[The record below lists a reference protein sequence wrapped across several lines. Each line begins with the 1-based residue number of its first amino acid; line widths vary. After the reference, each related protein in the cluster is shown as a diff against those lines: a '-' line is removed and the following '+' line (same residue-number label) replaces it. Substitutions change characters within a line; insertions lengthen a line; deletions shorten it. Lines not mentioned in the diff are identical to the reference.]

1 MSSRAVGFRNF
12 AALFRERLFV
22 GLASYADESGTHD
35 AAGIER
41 GSEVAIVAGYVSWK
55 ENWDQFCIDW
65 QGALDRYGI
74 VEFHMQEF
82 ADEINGPSDPKWP
95 YRDWSRDK
103 KDRFIRELVPIAR
116 DSTIFGIGGG
126 VDVRAY
132 DRIMPA
138 WLKAETQH
146 PYHFC
151 FQMFFDQIL
160 VLLREKL
167 DRPLPLGEQIA
178 FFFDQQ
184 QEFKGKAEQLFDQI
198 KALRDR
204 EDRMGSLTY
213 ASRTKYIQLQAADL
227 LAYRTCK
234 VLARKI
240 AGKKPVSEGSWDEEL
255 ESRHNLV
262 IGYFDEENLTR
273 FVARVI
279 RDRPAFLAA
288 LDAVF
293 SKD

>member
-1 MSSRAVGFRNF
+1 M
-12 AALFRERLFV
+12 
-22 GLASYADESGTHD
+22 
-35 AAGIER
+35 
-41 GSEVAIVAGYVSWK
+41 
-55 ENWDQFCIDW
+55 
-65 QGALDRYGI
+65 
-74 VEFHMQEF
+74 
-82 ADEINGPSDPKWP
+82 
-95 YRDWSRDK
+95 
-103 KDRFIRELVPIAR
+103 RELVVIAR

-132 DRIMPA
+132 DRVVPA
-138 WLKAETQH
+138 WLKGEAQH

-167 DRPLPLGEQIA
+167 EPPLPLGEQIA

-184 QEFKGKAEQLFDQI
+184 QEFKSKAEELFAII

-227 LAYRTCK
+227 LAYRTRK

-240 AGKKPVSEGSWDEEL
+240 AGKAPVSEGSWDEEL
-255 ESRHNLV
+255 RIS
-262 IGYFDEENLTR
+262 
-273 FVARVI
+273 
-279 RDRPAFLAA
+279 P
-288 LDAVF
+288 
-293 SKD
+293 